1 MRYILGISAY
11 YHDSAAAL
19 LRDGEIVAAA
29 QEERFT
35 RRKNDERFPHHA
47 IAFCLRQAGLTA
59 ADLDAV
65 VFYDKPIVKFARL
78 LETCLVVAPFG
89 FKAFLQGMPSWLN
102 EKLNLRKT
110 IREELPGLG
119 DRCQILFTQ
128 HHQAHAASAFYPSP
142 FNEAAILTVD
152 GVGEYATTTI
162 GQGVAQRL
170 EMFKELHFPHSL
182 GLLYSA
188 FTAYCG
194 FRVNSG
200 EYKLMGLAPY
210 GEPKYV
216 QTIYDHLI
224 DLKPDGS
231 FWLNLDYF
239 DFPRGLRMTNERFH
253 RLFGGPP
260 RKPEAPLETRYL
272 DAARSIQTVTEEVM
286 LRLARHAREVTGQ
299 RNLCLAGGVALNC
312 VANGTILRQKIFD
325 RLWIQPAAGDAGGAL
340 GAAFAVWYSR
350 PEASRPDK
358 DGTDD
363 MRGALLGPE
372 FSDAEI
378 ESTLRTYQAIYERL
392 DEETL
397 LERTVELLQQEKVV
411 GWMHGRGEF
420 GPRAL
425 GNRSIL
431 GDARSPRMQSMLNL
445 KVKFRESFRPFAPVV
460 RRERVSDYFELDV
473 DSPYML
479 LVAPVKK
486 SLCFPSTESSQG
498 LDRLKEP
505 RSQIP
510 AVTHVDYSARIQTV
524 SGEHNPRLYALLE
537 KFEQATGCG
546 VLVNTSF
553 NVRGEPV
560 VCTPDDAYRCF
571 VNTEMD
577 YLVIGNFILERVAQP
592 HKKLE
597 SRHQPARD

>member
-11 YHDSAAAL
+11 YHDSASAL

-47 IAFCLRQAGLTA
+47 IAFCLRQADVTA

-78 LETCLVVAPFG
+78 LETSLAVAPFG

-110 IREELPGLG
+110 IREELPDLG
-119 DRCQILFTQ
+119 NRCQILFTQ

-162 GQGVAQRL
+162 GQGVGHRL
-170 EMFKELHFPHSL
+170 EMLQELHFPHSL

-210 GEPKYV
+210 GEPRFV

-224 DLKPDGS
+224 DLKSDGS
-231 FWLNLDYF
+231 FWLNLEYF
-239 DFPRGLRMTNERFH
+239 DFLRGLRMTNERFH

-260 RKPEAPLETRYL
+260 RKPEGPLETRYL
-272 DAARSIQTVTEEVM
+272 DVARSIQAVTEEVM

-312 VANGTILRQKIFD
+312 VANGTILRQGIFD

-340 GAAFAVWYSR
+340 GAALVVWYARAGASR
-350 PEASRPDK
+350 PER
-358 DGTDD
+358 DGADD

-372 FSDAEI
+372 FSEAEI
-378 ESTLRTYQAIYERL
+378 ESTLRVYQAIYERL
-392 DEETL
+392 DEPAL
-397 LERTVELLQQEKVV
+397 LARTVDLLQQEKVV
-411 GWMHGRGEF
+411 GWMHGRAEF

-445 KVKFRESFRPFAPVV
+445 KVKFRESFRPFAPIV
-460 RRERVSDYFELDV
+460 RRGRVSDYFELDV
-473 DSPYML
+473 ESPYML

-486 SLCFPSTESSQG
+486 SLCFSSTESSKG

-524 SGEHNPRLYALLE
+524 SREHNPRLYALLE

-546 VLVNTSF
+546 VLVNTSL

-597 SRHQPARD
+597 RSFQPTAD